1 MAQHTRGET
10 ARVAARRGGSVAL
23 ESFREKISFETKAN
37 KTDVVSAVD
46 REAQRTVVE
55 TIRERF
61 PDDAVIA
68 EEDDATTTIPDSGAA
83 WIIDPIDG
91 TSNYLRGLRSWAT
104 SVAAVV
110 DGTPVAAVSV
120 FPALEDIYRV
130 GPDGAFGNGQPLSV
144 SDRTDPETLV
154 VAPMLWWDHDRRDE
168 YAAAAD
174 AIVKRFGDLIR
185 LRCAQLTL
193 AQVAA
198 GGIDAALTNV
208 DSNPWDTVAGAF
220 AIERAGGTVT
230 DLDGDPWTHASTGL
244 VASNGECHQRVLE
257 AARHITA
264 NR

>member
-1 MAQHTRGET
+1 MAQHERMET
-10 ARVAARRGGSVAL
+10 ARVAANRGGAVAL
-23 ESFREKISFETKAN
+23 DSFREDIPFETKAN

-55 TIRERF
+55 AIREQF
-61 PDDAVIA
+61 PDDTIIA
-68 EEDDATTTIPDSGAA
+68 EEDDATETVPDSGAA

-91 TSNYLRGLRSWAT
+91 TSNYLRGSRSWAT

-120 FPALEDIYRV
+120 FPALEDTCSA
-130 GPDGAFGNGQPLSV
+130 GPDGAFRNGEAISA

-168 YAAAAD
+168 YAAATD
-174 AIVKRFGDLIR
+174 AIVREFGDLIR

-193 AQVAA
+193 AEVAA
-198 GGIDAALTNV
+198 GGIDAAITNV
-208 DSNPWDTVAGAF
+208 DPHPWDVVAGAF
-220 AIERAGGTVT
+220 AIEQAGGTVT
-230 DLDGDPWTHASTGL
+230 DLDGNPWTHASTGV

-257 AARHITA
+257 AARRITA
-264 NR
+264 AR